1 MVDDSAGAAVET
13 AAEVAIE
20 VAASV
25 TPDDMPK
32 RYRKG
37 CWWLAIIIIA
47 LAVIAVIVIALGPS
61 LLG

>member
-1 MVDDSAGAAVET
+1 MVDDLAGAAVET
-13 AAEVAIE
+13 AVEVAIE

-25 TPDDMPK
+25 TPEDMPK

-37 CWWLAIIIIA
+37 CRWLTFIIMA
-47 LAVIAVIVIALGPS
+47 LAVIAVIVIALNPS

>member
-1 MVDDSAGAAVET
+1 MVDDLAGAAVE
-13 AAEVAIE
+13 AAVDVAIE
-20 VAASV
+20 VAVSV

-37 CWWLAIIIIA
+37 CIWLTFIILA
-47 LAVIAVIVIALGPS
+47 LVVIAVIVIALNPS